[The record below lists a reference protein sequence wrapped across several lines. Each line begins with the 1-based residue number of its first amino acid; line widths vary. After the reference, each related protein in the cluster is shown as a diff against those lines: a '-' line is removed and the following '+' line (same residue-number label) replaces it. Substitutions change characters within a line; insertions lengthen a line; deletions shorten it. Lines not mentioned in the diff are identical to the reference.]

1 MAAKF
6 VYGSRAGQLI
16 HVRDLDPAVDR
27 GRQCECVCRDC
38 ARPLQAHMGDA
49 KAWHFQHDVED
60 ANCNPQPMTL
70 LHAFVRDHLVKKRA
84 LWLPGGEVTVHAQML
99 GRPWSECVL
108 IPDRTYGFSAGR
120 AEVRVGD
127 IQPDVVFT
135 IPQKW
140 DLALEVRKTH
150 AVDAAKR
157 ERLRAAFRDAIEFD
171 VSDLQAEGVTEA
183 ELEVALRERGRWKWL
198 SWMDHRYA
206 EVHLLSRVSWE
217 QRDWKADVGYF
228 RRAMPYKPAAVEKLR
243 QAQKRLAWAKAQL
256 ARIQEAHGSK
266 AESAAALGALDLSD
280 RIAVVCAAMALEPER
295 LPVFFAQ
302 RVQLGMDR
310 HPYAWQLPI
319 FAAFGL
325 GGKAFT
331 SIDAEHWAGAALPD
345 CVLARPNEL
354 SRNGF
359 SRTRAALHSYLLQLE
374 MQGLLRSDRNPA
386 PELRVFQP
394 TFGGRED
401 FHDFLRTRV
410 NS

>member
-1 MAAKF
+1 
-6 VYGSRAGQLI
+6 
-16 HVRDLDPAVDR
+16 
-27 GRQCECVCRDC
+27 
-38 ARPLQAHMGDA
+38 MGDA

-70 LHAFVRDHLVKKRA
+70 LHAFVRDHLLKKRS
-84 LWLPGGEVTVHAQML
+84 LYLPGGEVMVHAQAM
-99 GRPWSECVL
+99 GRSWSERVV
-108 IPDRTYGFSAGR
+108 IPDRTYEFSVSR

-127 IQPDVVFT
+127 IQPDVVFS

-157 ERLRAAFRDAIEFD
+157 ERLQALFRDAIEFD
-171 VSDLQAEGVTEA
+171 VSDLPAEGVTEA

-206 EVHLLSRVSWE
+206 EARLLSRVTWE

-228 RRAMPYKPAAVEKLR
+228 RNAMPYKPAAVAKLR
-243 QAQKRLAWAKAQL
+243 QAQKRLTWAHAEL
-256 ARIQEAHGSK
+256 ARIKAAHGSK
-266 AESAAALGALDLSD
+266 AERAAALGALDLSD
-280 RIAVVCAAMALEPER
+280 RVAVVCAAMALEPER

-325 GGKAFT
+325 SGNAFT
-331 SIDAEHWAGAALPD
+331 STDAEDWAAAALPD
-345 CVLARPNEL
+345 CVLARPDEL

-374 MQGLLRSDRNPA
+374 IQGLLRSDRNPV
-386 PELRVFQP
+386 PELRMFRP
-394 TFGGRED
+394 AFGGRDE
-401 FHDFLRTRV
+401 FHKFLGSYV
-410 NS
+410 NSSAPTSA